1 MSNNPIQDA
10 SFVVRIWWEQ
20 TGQDDFSWRG
30 QVVHARTRQ
39 SAYFKDIDSL
49 VTFVERWAGDLA
61 PKELPP
67 AERRVSEM

>member
-30 QVVHARTRQ
+30 QVIHAQTSQ
-39 SAYFKDIDSL
+39 SKYFDSIPAL
-49 VTFVERWAGDLA
+49 IGFLERWVG
-61 PKELPP
+61 ELLPIQ
-67 AERRVSEM
+67 VLKK